1 MASNRIMPVPLP
13 GGKQYKHFSL
23 EVACAGIKILPDEHE
38 IVLNTESGHYT
49 ILNWNM
55 RYFVADG
62 FFTQDE
68 LRFMLVLL
76 DRWPSYVPNDTL
88 LQVVAQQEAAYITQ
102 LLDTQGDQV
111 LGALRILAES
121 CRRKMHP
128 YGIDIQ
134 KFGIVGYKISP
145 LESEKG
151 IQA

>member
-1 MASNRIMPVPLP
+1 MASNRIMPVPLLS
-13 GGKQYKHFSL
+13 GKQYRRFSL
-23 EVACAGIKILPDEHE
+23 EVADADIKILPDEHE
-38 IVLNTESGHYT
+38 IVLNIESGHYT
-49 ILNWNM
+49 ILNWAI
-55 RYFVADG
+55 RYFIADG
-62 FFTQDE
+62 FFSHDE
-68 LRFMLVLL
+68 LRFMFVLL

-88 LQVVAQQEAAYITQ
+88 LQVVAQQEATYITQ

-145 LESEKG
+145 LASEKG